1 MALIGPWLL
10 VALSAAWIYVLA
22 AEQPAAAPQP
32 GAIKQAAPVPA
43 AIPSS
48 EIIAQ
53 AEATIKRLQ
62 QIKLG
67 VEVDSALKSIKSAL
81 SGFTEKMNRWWESE
95 GPTVTESRSVQ
106 RLSNILWAWKF
117 QQEQLDDWDKTLST
131 WSRELGAYAKDVES
145 VIETW
150 KATQAAVAKTFL
162 AKLVLQRRVEE
173 VLREAQAA
181 RKIIQEQSAKI
192 VELQS
197 QVADRAS
204 TLAKIR
210 QQIDQARQESSRRL
224 LFLDSPPLWQ
234 ALFSAGAKES
244 IATEAVESVAKII
257 NDAREFLI
265 TYWQRLLLHATVLLL
280 VALGFYH
287 ARKNLTAQI
296 SQPFGDVPAPYA
308 LNRPF
313 ASSLLFALLLFPLFY
328 PGAATDIM
336 KIAIVSTVIPVV
348 RLIPDLLPKI
358 LRRWIYLLVALFTL
372 DFLYYLLPTDRLL
385 TRVLL
390 LAIAA
395 VGCAGM
401 GLFLRSKKE
410 NLAVLGS
417 RIDAVIGL
425 VRFGLFLFAVSVAAN
440 IVGNLSL
447 AELLMVAPLRS
458 AYLAVLIYL
467 SARLL
472 MTVTL
477 VALHTAPG
485 RLLLSVRDHSELL
498 ALRVRSIIRVVA
510 VVLWIIGSLQII
522 GVLGYVSG
530 AAAAFLTL
538 RWNVGAAEI
547 SISGLVAFLLVLLGA
562 ILLSRLLRFVLAEE
576 ILPRIRL
583 SRGVPGA
590 LEMLSRYGVLLF
602 GFVLALATAGVDLS
616 KLTLLASALGVGIG
630 FGLQNVVNNFV
641 SGLILVFEHPV
652 QVGDIIE
659 VGAHFGEVQKIGF
672 RTSIIRTTDGADVII
687 PNGEL
692 TGARVVNW
700 SLSRQLRRVSIS
712 VAVGHGTDPDRVI
725 GILTTV
731 AREHPDVLTNPA
743 PQAVLEQFAERA
755 LNYTLLCWAPIEM
768 FIRVRS
774 ELTIAINNAFKEAG
788 IQIPF
793 SARDV
798 RVLWPDGS
806 VSETG
811 LQERAK
817 ESTSKGGE
825 DAARPVNLAAQERVA
840 KR

>member
-1 MALIGPWLL
+1 MALIGPWLIF
-10 VALSAAWIYVLA
+10 VLSAAWTYVLA

-53 AEATIKRLQ
+53 AEPTIKRLQ
-62 QIKLG
+62 EIKQR
-67 VEVDSALKSIKSAL
+67 VEFDSALKSVQAAL
-81 SGFTEKMNRWWESE
+81 SGFAEKLDRWWESE
-95 GPTVTESRSVQ
+95 GPTVIGSRSVQ
-106 RLSNILWAWKF
+106 RLNNILWEWKL
-117 QQEQLDDWDKTLST
+117 QAEQLEDWDKSLSAR
-131 WSRELGAYAKDVES
+131 SRQIAAQAKDVES
-145 VIETW
+145 ILETW

-162 AKLVLQRRVEE
+162 ARMVLQRRVEE
-173 VLREAQAA
+173 VLSEAQAA
-181 RKIIQEQSAKI
+181 RKVIQEQSAKI

-197 QVADRAS
+197 QVADRAA

-210 QQIDQARQESSRRL
+210 EQIDQARQKTSRDL
-224 LFLDSPPLWQ
+224 LILDSPPLWQ

-244 IATEAVESVAKII
+244 IATQAAESVAKII
-257 NDAREFLI
+257 NDAEEFLI
-265 TYWQRLLLHATVLLL
+265 TYWQRVLLHLMVLVLIM
-280 VALGFYH
+280 VGFYH
-287 ARKNLTAQI
+287 ARKGLTAQI
-296 SQPFGDVPAPYA
+296 SQPFGDSSA
-308 LNRPF
+308 LYVLDRPF
-313 ASSLLFALLLFPLFY
+313 ASSLLFGLLLFPFFY
-328 PGAATDIM
+328 PGAATDITR
-336 KIAIVSTVIPVV
+336 IAVVATVIPVV

-358 LRRWIYLLVALFTL
+358 LRRWSYLLAALFTL
-372 DFLYYLLPTDRLL
+372 DYLYYLLPSDRLL

-395 VGCAGM
+395 AGCAGL
-401 GLFLRSKKE
+401 GLFLRSQKE
-410 NLAVLGS
+410 NLAALGA
-417 RIDAVIGL
+417 RIGAVIGL
-425 VRFGLFLFAVSVAAN
+425 ARIGLFLFAVSVAAN

-447 AELLMVAPLRS
+447 AEFLMIAPLRS
-458 AYLAVLIYL
+458 GYLAVLVYL

-477 VALHTAPG
+477 VGLHSTPA

-498 ALRVRSIIRVVA
+498 ALRMRSIVRFVA
-510 VVLWIIGSLQII
+510 VALWVIGSLQIV
-522 GVLGYVSG
+522 GVLGYVSS

-538 RWNVGAAEI
+538 RWSVGAAEF

-583 SRGVPGA
+583 PRGVPGT
-590 LEMLSRYGVLLF
+590 LEMLSRYGVLMF
-602 GFVLALATAGVDLS
+602 GFGLALATAGVDLT

-672 RTSIIRTTDGADVII
+672 RTSIIRTADGADVII

-700 SLSRQLRRVSIS
+700 SLSRQLRRVGIS

-725 GILTTV
+725 AILTTI
-731 AREHPDVLTNPA
+731 AREHPDVLANPA
-743 PQAVLEQFAERA
+743 PQAVLDQFAERA
-755 LNYTLLCWAPIEM
+755 LNFTLLCWAPIEM

-793 SARDV
+793 PPRDV

-806 VSETG
+806 TNETA
-811 LQERAK
+811 LHQRTK
-817 ESTSKGGE
+817 ESSSQEGE
-825 DAARPVNLAAQERVA
+825 DAARPVDLSEQERVA